1 MVWLLTLILG
11 LHLLQLPVTSIGSN
25 STQAISHNNS
35 IIQATDDFPK
45 NLPASNNTSWTE
57 ESVDNRFTK
66 DLLLPLL
73 SNSSINE
80 GSGEGSLEV
89 MLSSTGLLE
98 KDMLIPDRAEKEDF
112 DKQEL
117 GTHSAPPT
125 PLKLTQ
131 HIDEDDQDILLE
143 NNNSASDQA
152 TPTMA
157 VQLTTHIHTHINNNE
172 TLNKDQPLLTTIKP
186 ITETNSTGNSPVNM
200 YLVTFS
206 IDIEVNNKEGMEAS
220 QDTEYVASTQNLSS
234 TTKPEMLGN
243 NGTLV
248 TQSGSIQGFIDLSVE
263 EERYGTNHPP
273 AATPPL
279 QTGKYLSERFILLN
293 SGEVFQ

>member
-11 LHLLQLPVTSIGSN
+11 LPLLQQPAASLDSN
-25 STQAISHNNS
+25 LTQPISHNNL
-35 IIQATDDFPK
+35 IIQAIGDFPK
-45 NLPASNNTSWTE
+45 NLPASNNTSWIE
-57 ESVDNRFTK
+57 KIVDNRFTK

-80 GSGEGSLEV
+80 GSGEGSGLEQSLEV
-89 MLSSTGLLE
+89 MLPSTGLLE
-98 KDMLIPDRAEKEDF
+98 TDMLIPDRAEKQDF
-112 DKQEL
+112 DIQDV
-117 GTHSAPPT
+117 GARPARPT

-172 TLNKDQPLLTTIKP
+172 RLNKDQPLLTTIKQ

-206 IDIEVNNKEGMEAS
+206 IDIEVNNKEG
-220 QDTEYVASTQNLSS
+220 
-234 TTKPEMLGN
+234 
-243 NGTLV
+243 
-248 TQSGSIQGFIDLSVE
+248 I
-263 EERYGTNHPP
+263 
-273 AATPPL
+273 
-279 QTGKYLSERFILLN
+279 
-293 SGEVFQ
+293 